1 LFWITMQNAI
11 YMDHN
16 ATAPVR
22 PEVVQAVTAALGLT
36 GNASSVHGAGR
47 AARCLIEDAREAVA
61 CLASAAP
68 AGVIFTSGGTEAN
81 AIALLGSSRK
91 RLLVSA
97 IEHPSILAAASE
109 AEIIPVTSAGVIDLA
124 ALEEMLA
131 RTSEPALVSVMAA
144 NNETGVIQPVEAI
157 ARLAHAAGALF
168 HCDTVQAAGRIAID
182 LDLLGADMI
191 SLSAH
196 KIGGPQGVGALV
208 LAQGTDI
215 SAVLRGGGQE
225 RGRRAGTENLPGIAG
240 FGAAATAALDEVEAG
255 AAAMQ
260 LRDQLEERIAALA
273 PEARFFGAGAPRLP
287 NTSCFAVPGLAA
299 ETLLM
304 AFDLEGIAL
313 SSGSACSSGK
323 VGKSHVLAAMGAGAA
338 ELAAAIRV
346 SLGRGNTADHVGRFA
361 DVLAQF
367 LNRTGARRILA
378 AA

>member
-1 LFWITMQNAI
+1 MQNAI

-47 AARCLIEDAREAVA
+47 AARRLIEDAREAVA
-61 CLASAAP
+61 RLASAAP

-81 AIALLGSSRK
+81 AIALHGSGRK

-97 IEHPSILAAASE
+97 IEHPSVLASAAE
-109 AEIIPVTSAGVIDLA
+109 AEIIPVSAAGIVDLA
-124 ALEEMLA
+124 VLEEMLA
-131 RTSEPALVSVMAA
+131 RSLKPALVSVMAA

-157 ARLAHAAGALF
+157 SRLAHAAGALF
-168 HCDTVQAAGRIAID
+168 HCDAVQAAGRIAID

-208 LAQGTDI
+208 LAPGTNI

-240 FGAAATAALDEVEAG
+240 FGAAATAALGEAEAG
-255 AAAMQ
+255 AVVAQ
-260 LRDQLEERIAALA
+260 LRDQLEERIVALT
-273 PEARFFGAGAPRLP
+273 PEARFFGAQAPRLP

-346 SLGRGNTADHVGRFA
+346 SLGRGNTADHIARFA

-367 LNRTGARRILA
+367 LIRTGARRISA

>member
-1 LFWITMQNAI
+1 MNNAI

-22 PEVVQAVTAALGLT
+22 PEAARAVTAALGLT
-36 GNASSVHGAGR
+36 GNASSVHAAGR
-47 AARCLIEDAREAVA
+47 AARRLIEDAREAVA
-61 CLASAAP
+61 RLATAAP

-81 AIALLGSSRK
+81 AIALLGSGRK

-97 IEHPSILAAASE
+97 IEHPSVLASAAE
-109 AEIIPVTSAGVIDLA
+109 AEIIPVTSTGVVDLV

-157 ARLAHAAGALF
+157 SRIAHAAGALF
-168 HCDTVQAAGRIAID
+168 HCDTVQAAGRIAIG

-196 KIGGPQGVGALV
+196 KIGGSQGVGALV
-208 LAQGTDI
+208 LAQGI
-215 SAVLRGGGQE
+215 NVSAVMRGGGQE

-240 FGAAATAALDEVEAG
+240 FGAAAAAAIGEVEAG
-255 AAAMQ
+255 AAMAR
-260 LRDQLEERIAALA
+260 LRDQLEERIVALA
-273 PEARFFGAGAPRLP
+273 PEARFFGKEASRLP
-287 NTSCFAVPGLAA
+287 NTCCFAVPGLSA

-323 VGKSHVLAAMGAGAA
+323 VGKSHVLAAMGAGAS

-346 SLGRGNTADHVGRFA
+346 SLGPGNAADHIARFA
-361 DVLAQF
+361 DVLEQF
-367 LNRTGARRILA
+367 LNRTGARRISA